1 MAQNSNQNT
10 NTGLTGNVKIPGPLH
25 DTSDYNIVAYAGDI
39 YDDSLAANQTF
50 LNAYFKDVSPER
62 DGTKGKKYVI
72 LRSGSSLQSQMQT
85 GGIYEIRDDFN
96 LENGTLNVPSG
107 SVLYFKGGSISN
119 GTIALNNAIV
129 YPYYNHLGNL
139 TITGNPSVGTEKID
153 TNNIKCYWNGEA
165 WISAETLIS
174 NSATSITEYVD
185 TEIAKLAPVEHT
197 FSASFVS
204 GKKYQRLFSLPTNCY
219 AIVAVSVTVMGK
231 SWSDILYYSN
241 TLNRDRYYFYTN
253 SHQFFYESR
262 AGVANP
268 LSVCMPNKQAPMA
281 PSTVV
286 KMQVIKSS
294 GTVTWYDEEPQYEA
308 ERQYDVLNSRI
319 VAEELDFSLSTYCE
333 TNSNGE
339 LVSVAGESVTIQDN
353 ELYTVNASASS
364 GNFTLPTR
372 NYHNVN
378 IYCFGDGVAT
388 LGEET
393 LQYSDGDIINI
404 EGTHMSIES
413 NPKEYYTKDE
423 IDVMLSNFSPSV
435 SGGMSYKGTSSSLP
449 GQSESGDVYIM
460 TNSFQIGNTLY
471 QGGTAVVY
479 DGSTWKALSPS
490 GLESIS
496 NKAIEINSINTD
508 NVHYPTTGALVE
520 YAEKKKLFSYKSY
533 SYQNGSVGFV
543 AVFKE
548 LDSNVTNFVKNPS
561 KLGFATNPLLSNTN
575 YGYYKQITSDLC
587 YASIAV
593 FKATAGT
600 QTIKCWFDNDV
611 DNAFFVEV
619 IEDTNHYCYVIKD
632 DYCPDVIITGSDP
645 FEVYLK
651 LVGKSG
657 HTLHTQFIEIVSN
670 NSSNNNPSYW
680 NKFAARVVNTNPEV
694 QADIVISFEF
704 SNTMAYPLELTST
717 NIKPAETGLD
727 HGYGYNLIRFDMLH
741 EFCSSVEACDDT
753 SFITIEE
760 VNGPYVGSVS
770 KGDELFAP
778 ALAAYALDEDEFTYI
793 NKEYEIKNP
802 SIYYKYDFVDMWIH
816 ASQSSLSV
824 SNNDIDEMWD
834 N

>member
-72 LRSGSSLQSQMQT
+72 LRPGSSLQSQMQT

-139 TITGNPSVGTEKID
+139 TITGNPSIGTEKID

-268 LSVCMPNKQAPMA
+268 LAVCMPNKQAPMA
-281 PSTVV
+281 PSTIV

-294 GTVTWYDEEPQYEA
+294 GTVTWYDEDPQYEA

-333 TNSNGE
+333 TNSNGD
-339 LVSVAGESVTIQDN
+339 LVSVAGEAVTIQDN

-378 IYCFGDGVAT
+378 IYCFGNGVAT

-435 SGGMSYKGTSSSLP
+435 SGGMNYRGTSSSLP

-471 QGGTAVVY
+471 QGGTAVIY

-508 NVHYPTTGALVE
+508 NVHYPTTGALVD

-533 SYQNGSVGFV
+533 SYQSGSVGFV

-548 LDSNVTNFVKNPS
+548 LDSNVANFVKNPS
-561 KLGFATNPLLSNTN
+561 KAGYATNPILSNTN

-587 YASIAV
+587 YVSIAV

-600 QTIKCWFDNDV
+600 QIIKCWFDNDV

-619 IEDTNHYCYVIKD
+619 IEDTNHYCYVVKD
-632 DYCPDVIITGSDP
+632 EYCPDVIITGSDP

-657 HTLHTQFIEIVSN
+657 QTLHTQFIEIVSN
-670 NSSNNNPSYW
+670 NSSVNNPSYW

-694 QADIVISFEF
+694 QADVVISFEF
-704 SNTMAYPLELTST
+704 SNTMAYPLELIST
-717 NIKPAETGLD
+717 NVKPAETGLD

-753 SFITIEE
+753 SFCSIEE
-760 VNGPYVGSVS
+760 ENGPYVGTVG

-778 ALAAYALDEDEFTYI
+778 ALAAYALGENTFTYI
-793 NKEYEIKNP
+793 NKEYRITNP

-816 ASQSSLSV
+816 ASQLSLSV

>member
-129 YPYYNHLGNL
+129 YPYYNNLGSL
-139 TITGNPSVGTEKID
+139 TVTGNPSIGTEKID
-153 TNNIKCYWNGEA
+153 ANNVKCYWNGEE
-165 WISAETLIS
+165 WISAESLIS

-197 FSASFVS
+197 FSTSFVS
-204 GKKYQRLFSLPTNCY
+204 GKKYQKLFSLPTNCY
-219 AIVAVSVTVMGK
+219 AIVAVSVTIMGK
-231 SWSDILYYSN
+231 SWSDILYYSS
-241 TLNRDRYYFYTN
+241 TLNKDQYYFYSN
-253 SHQFFYESR
+253 AHRFFYESR
-262 AGVANP
+262 TGVANP
-268 LSVCMPNKQAPMA
+268 IAVCMQNKQAPMT
-281 PSTVV
+281 PTTVV

-294 GTVTWYDEEPQYEA
+294 GTLTWYDEEPQYET

-319 VAEELDFSLSTYCE
+319 VAEELDFSQSTYCE
-333 TNSNGE
+333 TNSSGD
-339 LVSVAGESVTIQDN
+339 LVSVAGEAVTIQDN
-353 ELYTVNASASS
+353 GLYTVNASASS

-393 LQYSDGDIINI
+393 LQYSDGDIINVD
-404 EGTHMSIES
+404 GTHMSIES

-423 IDVMLSNFSPSV
+423 IDVMLSNFSPSI
-435 SGGMSYKGTSSSLP
+435 SGGMNFMGTSLSLP
-449 GQSESGDVYIM
+449 AQGESGDVYII
-460 TNSFQIGNTLY
+460 TNSFQIGYTLY

-479 DGSTWKALSPS
+479 DGSSWKALTPS
-490 GLESIS
+490 DLESIS
-496 NKAIEINSINTD
+496 NKVIEINSINKD
-508 NVHYPTTGALVE
+508 NVHYPTTGALVD
-520 YAEKKKLFSYKSY
+520 YAEKKKLFSYKSH
-533 SYQNGSVGFV
+533 SYQNGQVGFV

-548 LDSNVTNFVKNPS
+548 LDSNVANFVKNPS
-561 KLGFATNPLLSNTN
+561 KAGYATNPLLSNTN
-575 YGYYKQITSDLC
+575 YGYFKQITSDLC
-587 YASIAV
+587 YVSIAV

-600 QTIKCWFDNDV
+600 QIIKCWFDNDV

-619 IEDTNHYCYVIKD
+619 IEDTNHYCYVVKD
-632 DYCPDVIITGSDP
+632 EYCPDVIITGSDP

-651 LVGKSG
+651 LVGKTG
-657 HTLHTQFIEIVSN
+657 HVLHTQFVEIVSN
-670 NSSNNNPSYW
+670 NSDKANPSYW

-694 QADIVISFEF
+694 QADVVISFEF
-704 SNTMAYPLELTST
+704 SNTMAYPLELIST
-717 NIKPAETGLD
+717 NVKPAETNLD

-753 SFITIEE
+753 SFCSIEE
-760 VNGPYVGSVS
+760 ENGPYVGTVG

-778 ALAAYALDEDEFTYI
+778 ALAAYALGENTFTYI
-793 NKEYEIKNP
+793 NKEYRITNP

-816 ASQSSLSV
+816 ASQSSLAV